1 MIGWVYFTRE
11 HARRIL
17 VAEHL
22 LIHNV
27 KTIQPEGTIMS
38 TSLYESIGGQP
49 AVDAAVDI
57 FYRKVLSDDLISGF
71 FDDVDMERQAAKQKA
86 FLTYA
91 FGGPAHYTG
100 KDMRTA
106 HAHLVARGLNES
118 HFQAVA
124 GHLKSTLEELNVPK
138 ELIDQVMAIAASTHD
153 DVLGL

>member
-1 MIGWVYFTRE
+1 M
-11 HARRIL
+11 A
-17 VAEHL
+17 
-22 LIHNV
+22 
-27 KTIQPEGTIMS
+27 

-49 AVDAAVDI
+49 AVEAAVDI
-57 FYRKVLSDDLISGF
+57 FYRKVLSDDRISDF
-71 FDDVDMERQAAKQKA
+71 FEDVDMDRQAAKQKA

-100 KDMRTA
+100 KDMRAA

-124 GHLKSTLEELNVPK
+124 ENLQATLHELNVPQ
-138 ELIDQVMAIAASTHD
+138 ELIDQVMVIAASTHD